1 MSSRMLM
8 IALRLLVFIAFES
21 LNADAFVSELRLSG
35 TANMAPITVPRR
47 NVRRHASEKEEWGRR
62 CFLVAT
68 TAACLTVPLEYSWAS
83 DLRDRVTGYTLQKS
97 DGEWKQSLTSK
108 QYFVLREGGTEK
120 PYSSPLEKEKRAGTF
135 ACAGCGVPLFSSE
148 AKFNSGTG
156 WPSFATALAAVEE
169 EKVLSGV
176 CHFKVG
182 KYLHL
187 MSFLRDHC
195 ISQPPYLLLSLRRVV
210 HHPPLHALILG
221 PTRIHLLPS
230 RRRRRRR
237 QYG

>member
-169 EKVLSGV
+169 EKVGTLRRGLAGAELRCGRCGGHLGDVFGDGWAFPETAAFTSGQRHCIDGAALVFLPKDGGGSLSGD
-176 CHFKVG
+176 G
-182 KYLHL
+182 
-187 MSFLRDHC
+187 
-195 ISQPPYLLLSLRRVV
+195 
-210 HHPPLHALILG
+210 AA
-221 PTRIHLLPS
+221 
-230 RRRRRRR
+230 
-237 QYG
+237 